1 VTPLDAKSPHD
12 GKAEHVANWKYADD
26 VVVESD
32 PIARA
37 RTHSLEV
44 GIDPVSPAM
53 GAQLALLVAATGARN
68 IMEIGTGSGVSGLW
82 MLSGNPRSAL
92 TSIDSEVEH
101 QAAAREHL
109 HDAGIPANRFRL
121 IAGRALDV
129 LPRMN
134 ENSYDLVLVDADAG
148 SVIEY
153 VEHGLRLARAG
164 GTVVVTHALARGRV
178 ADPAARDDVTVGYRT
193 LIREVASSSA
203 VVSALSTVGDG
214 LLQITKLAN

>member
-1 VTPLDAKSPHD
+1 VTPHDAKSPHD
-12 GKAEHVANWKYADD
+12 GKSEHVANWKYADD

-32 PIARA
+32 PISRARA
-37 RTHSLEV
+37 HSLEV
-44 GIDPVSPAM
+44 GIDPVSPAV
-53 GAQLALLVAATGARN
+53 GTQLALLVAATGARN

-82 MLSGNPRSAL
+82 MLSGNPRSTL

-101 QAAAREHL
+101 QAATREHF
-109 HDAGIPANRFRL
+109 HDAGIPSNRFRL

-134 ENSYDLVLVDADAG
+134 ENSYDLVLVDADGA

-164 GTVVVTHALARGRV
+164 GTVIVTHALSRGRV
-178 ADPAARDDVTVGYRT
+178 ADPAARDEVTVGYRT
-193 LIREVASSSA
+193 LVQEVASSTA
-203 VVSALSTVGDG
+203 VISALSVVGDG
-214 LLQITKLAN
+214 LLQITKLDN

>member
-1 VTPLDAKSPHD
+1 MSPLDAKSAHD
-12 GKAEHVANWKYADD
+12 GKSEHVANWKYADD

-32 PIARA
+32 PIAKARA
-37 RTHSLEV
+37 HSIEV
-44 GIDPVSPAM
+44 GIEPVSPAI
-53 GAQLALLVAATGARN
+53 GAQLAFLVAASGARN
-68 IMEIGTGSGVSGLW
+68 IMEIGTGAGVSGLW

-101 QAAAREHL
+101 LAATREHF

-134 ENSYDLVLVDADAG
+134 ENSYDLVLIDADAA
-148 SVIEY
+148 SAIEY

-164 GTVVVTHALARGRV
+164 GT
-178 ADPAARDDVTVGYRT
+178 
-193 LIREVASSSA
+193 ASSTA
-203 VVSALSTVGDG
+203 VVSALSVVGDG
-214 LLQITKLAN
+214 LLQVTKLDD

>member
-1 VTPLDAKSPHD
+1 VTPHDAKSPLD
-12 GKAEHVANWKYADD
+12 ATSEHVANWKYADD

-37 RTHSLEV
+37 RAHSLEV
-44 GIDPVSPAM
+44 GIEPVSPAI
-53 GAQLALLVAATGARN
+53 GAQLALLAAATGARN
-68 IMEIGTGSGVSGLW
+68 LMEIGTGSGVSGLW

-101 QAAAREHL
+101 QAAAREHF
-109 HDAGIPANRFRL
+109 HDAGIPTNRFRL

-134 ENSYDLVLVDADAG
+134 ENSYDLVLIDADAA

-153 VEHGLRLARAG
+153 FEHGLRLARAG
-164 GTVVVTHALARGRV
+164 GTVVVTHALSRGRV
-178 ADPAARDDVTVGYRT
+178 ADPVARDEVTVGYRN
-193 LIREVASSSA
+193 LIDEVASSTA
-203 VVSALSTVGDG
+203 VVSALSVVGDG
-214 LLQITKLAN
+214 LLQVTTLDS

>member
-1 VTPLDAKSPHD
+1 MSSHDAKS
-12 GKAEHVANWKYADD
+12 EHVANWKYADD
-26 VVVESD
+26 VVVEPD
-32 PIARA
+32 AIARA
-37 RTHSLEV
+37 RSHSLEV
-44 GIDPVSPAM
+44 GVEPVSPAT
-53 GAQLALLVAATGARN
+53 GAQLALLVAASGARN

-82 MLSGNPRSAL
+82 MLSGNPRSTL

-101 QAAAREHL
+101 QAAAREHF

-134 ENSYDLVLVDADAG
+134 EESYDLVLIDADSA

-153 VEHGLRLARAG
+153 FEHALRLARAG

-178 ADPAARDDVTVGYRT
+178 ADPAARDDVTVGYRS
-193 LIREVASSSA
+193 LVHEVASSSA
-203 VVSALSTVGDG
+203 VVSALSVVGDG
-214 LLQITKLAN
+214 LLQVTKLAV

>member
-1 VTPLDAKSPHD
+1 MTPHDAKSPHD
-12 GKAEHVANWKYADD
+12 GKSEHAANWKYADD

-32 PIARA
+32 PVTRARA
-37 RTHSLEV
+37 HSIEV
-44 GIDPVSPAM
+44 GIEPVSPAV

-82 MLSGNPRSAL
+82 MLAGGSRSVL

-101 QAAAREHL
+101 QAAAREHF
-109 HDAGIPANRFRL
+109 HDAGIPSNRFRL

-134 ENSYDLVLVDADAG
+134 ENSYDLVLVDADSA

-153 VEHGLRLARAG
+153 VEHALRLARTG
-164 GTVVVTHALARGRV
+164 GTVVVTHALSRGRV
-178 ADPAARDDVTVGYRT
+178 ADPAARDDVTVGYRN
-193 LIREVASSSA
+193 LIDAVATSTA
-203 VVSALSTVGDG
+203 VVSALSVVGGG
-214 LLQITKLAN
+214 LLQITKLDA